1 MAVFEI
7 DSIFF
12 KTLKNSDAL
21 NAVFSGDI
29 FVYKVPEYYEGE
41 FISINTLDISETRPQ
56 KGTSNIGIYV
66 PDLLAQVNHKQQ
78 HYPNATRIVELS
90 NTVRTV
96 LNNAVIPDFA
106 FEIQTESIFAFN
118 DMHYSNLRINWI
130 NCNIN
135 H

>member
-12 KTLKNSDAL
+12 KTLKNAAEL
-21 NAVFSGDI
+21 NAVFSGDV

-41 FISINTLDISETRPQ
+41 FISINTLDVSETRPQ

-66 PDLLAQVNHKQQ
+66 PDLLVKKGKKQQ
-78 HYPNATRIVELS
+78 PYPNMARIVELT
-90 NTVRTV
+90 NIVRTV
-96 LNNAVIPDFA
+96 LKNTVVKGFA
-106 FEIQTESIFAFN
+106 FTVQSESIFAFN
-118 DMHYSNLRINWI
+118 DTHYCNLRIEWV

-135 H
+135 